1 MNSSDSQCP
10 SNPPTKQKELLMTY
24 VRDDRGSCTNC
35 AGEACQCGCRTAAA
49 QLSDA
54 REDCKGGTKCGCDAA
69 EQGCLCQL

>member
-1 MNSSDSQCP
+1 
-10 SNPPTKQKELLMTY
+10 MTY

-54 REDCKGGTKCGCDAA
+54 REDCKCGTKCGCDAA